1 MHRCI
6 NKFYFDVFIVKQG
19 IIMKRIVITIIA
31 AFALF
36 TFSCK
41 KDYQPHDL
49 FIGATINN
57 TDWVAQPSTTYL
69 ANRDTLQIQGSTG
82 EVTRGGQNLIFKIR
96 FNGVGSYSLTNAGQA
111 TYLVTMEAGATNI
124 YALDTTQTNSVTI
137 TRFDISTNIAQGSF
151 QLHFV
156 KTSGPGANSLN
167 FTNGSFWIQTP
178 AVPGQ

>member
-1 MHRCI
+1 
-6 NKFYFDVFIVKQG
+6 
-19 IIMKRIVITIIA
+19 MKRILIAIITT
-31 AFALF
+31 FTLF

-41 KDYQPHDL
+41 KESQPHAL
-49 FIGATINN
+49 FIGATLNN
-57 TDWVAQPSTTYL
+57 TDWVAQPSTAYL

-96 FNGVGSYSLTNAGQA
+96 FTGVGSYCLTSASQG

-124 YALDTTQTNSVTI
+124 YALDITQANYVTI
-137 TRFDISTNIAQGSF
+137 SQFDVRTNIAQGSF
-151 QLHFV
+151 QLHFI
-156 KTSGPGANSLN
+156 KTSGPGANALN

>member
-1 MHRCI
+1 M
-6 NKFYFDVFIVKQG
+6 KKSL
-19 IIMKRIVITIIA
+19 IITATFCLLLI
-31 AFALF
+31 
-36 TFSCK
+36 FSCK
-41 KDYQPHDL
+41 KDYQPHAL
-49 FIGATINN
+49 FIGATLNN
-57 TDWVAQPSTTYL
+57 TNWVAQPSTTYL

-96 FNGVGSYSLTNAGQA
+96 FSGVGSYGLTSAGQA

-124 YALDTTQTNSVTI
+124 YALDVTQANYVTI
-137 TRFDISTNIAQGSF
+137 SQFDVRTNIAQGSF
-151 QLHFV
+151 QLHFI